1 MENETN
7 VLKNLLDAYFDK
19 EDMQRKIKS
28 FLEESKGSKK
38 WMLYS
43 DYCLDDSKKS
53 NDVVTFV
60 LVPFI
65 SEEHYCEMQHTIAR
79 LQPTDIKHTKFINT
93 DFLTYLKDQ
102 PVLFFTFILDKRKTL
117 FGETHEKRVDSI
129 KSAMAEMADG
139 YEKWCETARNEELL
153 AHYQKSA
160 KQMRLKVRYMEEAK
174 TPNIKLLSD
183 VLLTAYLGAYVS
195 YRVLESVDI
204 EIFGWFS
211 DRDNVISGEDNII
224 VPIFNYFLHNLWKGE
239 KQYQL
244 CTMTP
249 DQNVELFYEE
259 FNRMA
264 DIIAGTMAD
273 YNLQVNG
280 ISADKFDTVLTG
292 FIADNPKVFTYR
304 FFIDEGQYHLAQEII
319 CSKKKTL

>member
-1 MENETN
+1 MGNETN
-7 VLKNLLDAYFDK
+7 VLKQLLDAYFDK

-28 FLEESKGSKK
+28 FLEESNGSKR

-43 DYCLDDSKKS
+43 DYCLDDSNKS

-65 SEEHYCEMQHTIAR
+65 SEEHYCEMQHTIAK
-79 LQPTDIKHTKFINT
+79 LQPTDIKHTKFINK
-93 DFLTYLKDQ
+93 DLLDYLKGK

-117 FGETHEKRVDSI
+117 FGDDHEKRVDSI
-129 KSAMAEMADG
+129 KSALAEMTDG
-139 YEKWCETARNEELL
+139 YEKWCDTARNEELL
-153 AHYQKSA
+153 AHYKKTA
-160 KQMRLKVRYMEEAK
+160 KLMRLKVRYMEETK
-174 TPNIKLLSD
+174 TPNVKLLGD
-183 VLLTAYLGAYVS
+183 VLLIAYLGAYVS
-195 YRVLESVDI
+195 YRVLENVDV

-211 DRDNVISGEDNII
+211 DRDKVISGEDNII

-239 KQYQL
+239 KQYQF

-249 DQNVELFYEE
+249 DQNVELFYDE

-273 YNLQVNG
+273 YNLTDNV
-280 ISADKFDTVLTG
+280 ISADKFDTVLTE
-292 FIADNPKVFTYR
+292 FVADNPKVLTYR
-304 FFIDEGQYHLAQEII
+304 CFIDEGKYHLAQVII
-319 CSKKKTL
+319 YRKNEL

>member
-1 MENETN
+1 MKNETN
-7 VLKNLLDAYFDK
+7 VLKQLLDAYFDK

-43 DYCLDDSKKS
+43 DYCLDDSNKS
-53 NDVVTFV
+53 NDVVTFA

-65 SEEHYCEMQHTIAR
+65 SEEHYCEMQHTIAT

-93 DFLTYLKDQ
+93 DLLTYLKGL
-102 PVLFFTFILDKRKTL
+102 PVLFFTFILDKRKLL

-129 KSAMAEMADG
+129 KSALAEMADG
-139 YEKWCETARNEELL
+139 YEKWCDTARNKELL
-153 AHYQKSA
+153 SHYKKTA
-160 KQMRLKVRYMEEAK
+160 KLMRLKVRYMEEAK
-174 TPNIKLLSD
+174 TPNVKLLGD
-183 VLLTAYLGAYVS
+183 VHLTAYLGAYVS
-195 YRVLESVDI
+195 YRVLESVDV

-224 VPIFNYFLHNLWKGE
+224 VPIFNCFLHNLWKGE

-264 DIIAGTMAD
+264 DIVAGTMAD
-273 YNLQVNG
+273 YNLQDNV
-280 ISADKFDTVLTG
+280 ISADKFETVLTE
-292 FIADNPKVFTYR
+292 FITDNPKVLTYR
-304 FFIDEGQYHLAQEII
+304 FFIEEGQYHLAQEII

>member
-7 VLKNLLDAYFDK
+7 VLKQLLDAYFDK

-43 DYCLDDSKKS
+43 DYCLDDSNKS

-60 LVPFI
+60 LLSFI
-65 SEEHYCEMQHTIAR
+65 SKEHYCEMQHTIAK
-79 LQPTDIKHTKFINT
+79 LQPTDIKHTKSINK
-93 DFLTYLKDQ
+93 DLLDYIKDQ

-117 FGETHEKRVDSI
+117 FGDAHEKRVVSI
-129 KSAMAEMADG
+129 KSSLAEMADG
-139 YEKWCETARNEELL
+139 YEKWCDTARNEELL
-153 AHYQKSA
+153 SHYKKTA
-160 KQMRLKVRYMEEAK
+160 KLMRLKVRYMEETK
-174 TPNIKLLSD
+174 TPNVKLLGD

-195 YRVLESVDI
+195 YRVLESVDV
-204 EIFGWFS
+204 EILGWFS

-239 KQYQL
+239 KQYQF

-249 DQNVELFYEE
+249 DLNVELFYEE

-273 YNLQVNG
+273 YNLRDNV
-280 ISADKFDTVLTG
+280 ISADKFDTVLTE
-292 FIADNPKVFTYR
+292 FIADNPKVLTYR
-304 FFIDEGQYHLAQEII
+304 FFIDEGKYHLAQELI
-319 CSKKKTL
+319 CRKKD